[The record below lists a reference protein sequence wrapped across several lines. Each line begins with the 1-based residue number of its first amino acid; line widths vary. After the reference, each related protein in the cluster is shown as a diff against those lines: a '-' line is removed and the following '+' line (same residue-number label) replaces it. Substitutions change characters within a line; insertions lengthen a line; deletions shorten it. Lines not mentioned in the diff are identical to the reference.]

1 MYARREGNGR
11 TEQRKALISGFEAMI
26 EAVKPLRLLIYGRL
40 PIRTDIPCIEVLPD
54 WVRLRKMT

>member
-1 MYARREGNGR
+1 
-11 TEQRKALISGFEAMI
+11 MI

-40 PIRTDIPCIEVLPD
+40 PIHTEIHCIEVLPD